1 MKTRQLGNSD
11 LSITPG
17 GYGSWAIE
25 GSGWP
30 FAWGQ
35 QNDNDSVAAI
45 VGARKLEQV
54 DDMVASEDVHL
65 TESDLTEI
73 EAVDEL
79 AGRGQ

>member
-1 MKTRQLGNSD
+1 MKTIQLGNSD
-11 LSITPG
+11 LSITPVRF
-17 GYGSWAIE
+17 GSWGVE
-25 GSGWP
+25 GSARP
-30 FAWGQ
+30 FAWEQ
-35 QNDNDSVAAI
+35 QNDNDSVASI

-54 DDMVASEDVHL
+54 DDIVASADVHL